1 MSKFVFVLALM
12 GLTGCVIGPDP
23 MPDDPNYAPVFVP
36 TPHAASTSNG
46 SLYSLDRALSLY
58 EDNKARR
65 VGDLLTVIL
74 EENTVSTKST
84 SIEVTKDSDI
94 SIPESANTG
103 LFLGKNVTSGGLSL
117 NTDLMGERE
126 FTGEADADQRNNLR
140 GNITVTVVDVWPNG
154 TLAIRGEKWMTLNRG
169 DEYIRIT
176 GLVRPS
182 DIMSNNSVM
191 STKVGNARIAY
202 AGKGSLAD
210 SQKIG
215 WLGRFFNSEYWPF

>member
-1 MSKFVFVLALM
+1 MLRVVIFLGFIFL
-12 GLTGCVIGPDP
+12 GGCVVGPDP
-23 MPDDPNYAPVFVP
+23 MPDDPRYAPVLVP
-36 TPHAASTSNG
+36 TPHKQNTSNG
-46 SLYSLDRALSLY
+46 SLYLPGMAVSLY

-65 VGDLLTVIL
+65 IGDLLTVVL
-74 EENTVSTKST
+74 QENTVSTKST
-84 SIEVTKDSDI
+84 SIEVTKDNDV
-94 SIPESANTG
+94 SIPESATEG
-103 LFLGKNVTSGGLSL
+103 LFLGQNITSGGLSL
-117 NTDLMGERE
+117 NTNLMGERE

-140 GNITVTVVDVWPNG
+140 GDITVTVVDVWPNG
-154 TLAIRGEKWMTLNRG
+154 TLVIRGEKWMTLNRG